1 MSNVKSNDSYGN
13 KCDFGGHHHHPKKT
27 ECIIVDKVYAHCQ
40 IRECFTDVRVNIG
53 EKHIKNIRFKE
64 GFIVSGSLNITDIPE
79 RTHFKRVRFTL
90 RIPYEIVTKCGETIS
105 RYLPDIKKD
114 IILFMPESRDEF
126 EFKIVVETSTQKL
139 RDGGCNHGTHTF
151 AAGVFAII
159 KVVGKV
165 QLMIP
170 AYGFCPTPCECH
182 EYSEEDL
189 CEEFEKNHF
198 PDFFPDQYE
207 DIKWDEVEK

>member
-1 MSNVKSNDSYGN
+1 MDNERDNSLHESELDFAGN
-13 KCDFGGHHHHPKKT
+13 CYPKKK

-40 IRECFTDVRVNIG
+40 IRECFTDVKVCIG
-53 EKHIKNIRFKE
+53 EKKVEDIRFKE
-64 GFIVSGSLNITDIPE
+64 GFIVSGSLNITEIQG
-79 RTHFKRVRFTL
+79 RTHFKRVRFSL
-90 RIPYEIVTKCGETIS
+90 RIPYEIKTTCGETIC

-126 EFKIVVETSTQKL
+126 EFSIVIETSTKIL
-139 RDGGCNHGTHTF
+139 KEGDCDGKYTF

-159 KVVGKV
+159 KAVGKV

-170 AYGFCPTPCECH
+170 AYGFCPVPCKAH

-189 CEEFEKNHF
+189 CKGFEKDSF

-207 DIKWDEVEK
+207 DIDWGKID